1 MSKFTN
7 EMSSKISVEE
17 SDNLTLDFKG
27 GELDKILGS
36 ESRKPNDYFGI
47 YKISALVIGA
57 SGSGKTSFILNLLF
71 SDKLDCDNLVLII
84 PEESCYSGL
93 YSSLIKFKK
102 VKTHSGKTINVHV
115 IVINKT
121 PLPTVRQF
129 QEANLT
135 KCCII
140 VDDFVSCINKQDFDV
155 LKSYTTQ
162 ISRVSESKL
171 FVLVQDYRKLSIT
184 FRSNF
189 TIFILF
195 TSSVHRAVFD
205 STVDLFNGYIPK
217 SILNDF
223 YNTFKL
229 IRYKPLI
236 LINNAPKGKS
246 IIFDNNYIN
255 FDQES

>member
-1 MSKFTN
+1 MSLN
-7 EMSSKISVEE
+7 VPINVEE
-17 SDNLTLDFKG
+17 NENLTLDFKG
-27 GELDKILGS
+27 NELDKILGS

-93 YSSLIKFKK
+93 YASLIKFKK
-102 VKTHSGKTINVHV
+102 VKTHGGRVINVHV

-129 QEANLT
+129 QEANLK

-140 VDDFVSCINKQDFDV
+140 VDDFVSCISKNDFDV

-171 FVLVQDYRKLSIT
+171 FVLVQDYRKLTIT

-217 SILNDF
+217 NILDDF
-223 YNTFKL
+223 YQTFKL

-236 LINNAPKGKS
+236 FINNAPTGKN
-246 IIFDNNYIN
+246 IIFDNSYIN
-255 FDQES
+255 FNQD

>member
-1 MSKFTN
+1 MN
-7 EMSSKISVEE
+7 KINLEE
-17 SDNLTLDFKG
+17 NDNLTLDFQG
-27 GELDKILGS
+27 GELDKLLGS

-47 YKISALVIGA
+47 YKISALVIGS
-57 SGSGKTSFILNLLF
+57 SGSGKTSFVLNLLF

-102 VKTHSGKTINVHV
+102 VKTHNGRIINVHV

-121 PLPTVRQF
+121 PFPTVRQF
-129 QEANLT
+129 QEANLV

-140 VDDFVSCINKQDFDV
+140 VDDFVSCINKRDFEV

-171 FVLVQDYRKLSIT
+171 FVLVQDYRKLSVT

-205 STVDLFNGYIPK
+205 STIDLFNGYIPK
-217 SILNDF
+217 SVVDNF
-223 YNTFKL
+223 YTTFKQ

-236 LINNAPKGKS
+236 LVNNAPKDKS
-246 IIFDNNYIN
+246 IIFDNSYIN
-255 FDQES
+255 FD

>member
-1 MSKFTN
+1 M
-7 EMSSKISVEE
+7 SKISVEE
-17 SDNLTLDFKG
+17 SDNLTLSFKG

-57 SGSGKTSFILNLLF
+57 SGSGKTSFVLNLLF

-102 VKTHSGKTINVHV
+102 VKSSSGRTINVHT

-121 PLPTVRQF
+121 PFPTVRQF

-171 FVLVQDYRKLSIT
+171 FVLVQDYRKLSVT

-205 STVDLFNGYIPK
+205 STIDLFNGYIPK

-223 YNTFKL
+223 YTTFKL

-255 FDQES
+255 FEQSEQSPSK

>member
-1 MSKFTN
+1 MN
-7 EMSSKISVEE
+7 KINVEE
-17 SDNLTLDFKG
+17 NDNLTLDFQG

-47 YKISALVIGA
+47 YKIGALVIGA

-93 YSSLIKFKK
+93 YASLIKFKK
-102 VKTHSGKTINVHV
+102 VKTHNGRIINVHV
-115 IVINKT
+115 IVINQT
-121 PLPTVRQF
+121 RFPTVRQF

-140 VDDFVSCINKQDFDV
+140 VDDFVSCINKHDVEV

-171 FVLVQDYRKLSIT
+171 FVLVQDYRKLSVT

-205 STVDLFNGYIPK
+205 STIDLFNGYIPK
-217 SILNDF
+217 SVIDNF
-223 YNTFKL
+223 YTTFKQ

-236 LINNAPKGKS
+236 FINNAPKDKS
-246 IIFDNNYIN
+246 IIFDNSYIN
-255 FDQES
+255 FD

>member
-1 MSKFTN
+1 MN
-7 EMSSKISVEE
+7 KINVEE
-17 SDNLTLDFKG
+17 NDNLTLDFKG
-27 GELDKILGS
+27 GELDKLLGS

-47 YKISALVIGA
+47 YKISALVIGS
-57 SGSGKTSFILNLLF
+57 SGSGKTSFVLNLLF

-93 YSSLIKFKK
+93 YASLIKFKK
-102 VKTHSGKTINVHV
+102 VKTHNGRIINVHV

-121 PLPTVRQF
+121 PFPTVRQF
-129 QEANLT
+129 QEANLV

-140 VDDFVSCINKQDFDV
+140 VDDFVSCINKHDFEV

-171 FVLVQDYRKLSIT
+171 FVLVQDYRKLSVT

-205 STVDLFNGYIPK
+205 STIDLFNGYIPK
-217 SILNDF
+217 SVVDDF
-223 YNTFKL
+223 YTTFKL

-236 LINNAPKGKS
+236 FINNAPKDKS
-246 IIFDNNYIN
+246 IIFDNSYIN
-255 FDQES
+255 FD